1 MEIESFELN
10 TLTLNT
16 LRESEA
22 HMLNDPAGIFVNIYI
37 ADNGNYLIVVKTAT
51 SFRCLF
57 GCIIYNEDDRL
68 KIPRALTF
76 DTFGNIY
83 FIDIGTSKI
92 RKYLLS
98 NNICSKYRLHIATEE
113 SFVVTLQNCFLSL
126 DFTENKQINKTF
138 TSTIPTLTESR
149 YTSKLTTDSS
159 TYIKSCRYPMY
170 YYEGM
175 QIRVVKEG
183 NYNIFVNSSVEV
195 YVNLY
200 KNHFKP
206 IEPDFNLFVHA
217 HVNCDISQI
226 KFVAFLQ
233 PNETHELL
241 VATSSFNSITSFS
254 VVINGP
260 SSVSFSRKSI
270 QYHSIF

>member
-1 MEIESFELN
+1 
-10 TLTLNT
+10 
-16 LRESEA
+16 
-22 HMLNDPAGIFVNIYI
+22 
-37 ADNGNYLIVVKTAT
+37 
-51 SFRCLF
+51 
-57 GCIIYNEDDRL
+57 
-68 KIPRALTF
+68 
-76 DTFGNIY
+76 
-83 FIDIGTSKI
+83 
-92 RKYLLS
+92 
-98 NNICSKYRLHIATEE
+98 
-113 SFVVTLQNCFLSL
+113 
-126 DFTENKQINKTF
+126 
-138 TSTIPTLTESR
+138 
-149 YTSKLTTDSS
+149 
-159 TYIKSCRYPMY
+159 MY